1 MPTRVEFRP
10 RAYKSLR
17 TLPGHIVLK
26 LKAWIA
32 GVELL
37 GLREIRKRPGFHD
50 EPLHGD
56 RRGQRSI
63 RLSRRFSG
71 RLGAGTWLDSWA
83 KALHFTPGVDAR
95 SRQ

>member
-50 EPLHGD
+50 EPLCSVPPN
-56 RRGQRSI
+56 RRQ
-63 RLSRRFSG
+63 F
-71 RLGAGTWLDSWA
+71 W
-83 KALHFTPGVDAR
+83 TPYSHLTDVT
-95 SRQ
+95 